1 MAKASA
7 LEGRPSVSRVKSI
20 AETDAFSDPITA
32 EIESDRPVKFLRNPD
47 ELVPHDKVPARIREA
62 IIADLGQEFFD
73 ERDWTIATLK
83 RLAQSLTHPR
93 ENLTNSMAIVCN
105 AQCPLLDTC
114 PLDIMGTAPIGE
126 RCPREKRLSVDL
138 YNGYAES
145 VSTRL
150 NIDAE
155 ELKKDL
161 VYHNLL
167 NALVEVDL
175 VRARLQSHIANKGE
189 IVEVV
194 TTTNQQTGEAY
205 STDVESPYVRMLER
219 YDAKRDK
226 LLRQL
231 LATPEMAEKYRRKNT
246 QDLHTKQIEMLE
258 RFEKFLNGDAGIPKA
273 IEAHVV
279 NRD

>member
-1 MAKASA
+1 MSKAA
-7 LEGRPSVSRVKSI
+7 AGEGRPSVSRVKVI
-20 AETDAFSDPITA
+20 ADTDAFSDPISA
-32 EIESDRPVKFLRNPD
+32 EIESDRPVAFLRNPG
-47 ELVPHDKVPARIREA
+47 EIVPHDRVPSRIREA
-62 IIADLGQEFFD
+62 IVADLGQDFFD
-73 ERDWTIATLK
+73 EREWTIGTLK

-93 ENLTNSMAIVCN
+93 ENLTNAIAIVCN
-105 AQCPLLDTC
+105 ENCPLLDTC
-114 PLDIMGTAPIGE
+114 PYDIMGTAPVGE

-150 NIDAE
+150 NIDAD

-175 VRARLQSHIANKGE
+175 VRARLQSHIAQKGE
-189 IVEVV
+189 IVEIV

-219 YDAKRDK
+219 YDGKRDK

-246 QDLHTKQIEMLE
+246 QDLHTKHIEMLE
-258 RFEKFLNGDAGIPKA
+258 RFEKFLTGDGGLPKA
-273 IEAHVV
+273 IEAHVIH
-279 NRD
+279 RD